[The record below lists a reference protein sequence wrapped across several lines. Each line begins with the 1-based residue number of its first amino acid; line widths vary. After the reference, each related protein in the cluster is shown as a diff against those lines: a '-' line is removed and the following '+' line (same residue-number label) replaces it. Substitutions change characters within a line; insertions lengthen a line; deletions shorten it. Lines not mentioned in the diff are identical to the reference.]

1 MLKPG
6 PQQFGVQR
14 LAWCVAVLCLFGLA
28 PAIAQESG
36 AGRPGGRLF
45 VPEAVM
51 AGRCTTIVSPNYPS
65 GHSMPQPTSGV
76 VIRAVIRSSGTV
88 VPMYAVSGPHE
99 FENAAMNAV
108 RLWKFKPYIEND
120 VPVDATTE
128 IRVVFDPAKAGGI
141 ISHPHS

>member
-1 MLKPG
+1 MKR
-6 PQQFGVQR
+6 F
-14 LAWCVAVLCLFGLA
+14 AWCVVVLWLPGLVA
-28 PAIAQESG
+28 AIAQESG

-65 GHSMPQPTSGV
+65 GHATPHPTSAV
-76 VIRAVIRSSGTV
+76 VIRAVIRSSGVV

-99 FENAAMNAV
+99 FENAAMDAV
-108 RLWKFKPYIEND
+108 RLWKFKPYTEND

-128 IRVVFDPAKAGGI
+128 IRVVFEPGKPGGI